1 MVGVF
6 TYYCNEE
13 SSLTDIENLA
23 QSESD
28 VLFTSKGDKVIKVCS
43 QSGFTTDKGISNCDY
58 RTVFDTQF
66 Y

>member
-43 QSGFTTDKGISNCDY
+43 QSGFTTDKGISNFDY
-58 RTVFDTQF
+58 RAV
-66 Y
+66 